1 MTFRPTRMEVN
12 LSNIKANFSAIR
24 TFVGPKPQIIAVI
37 KADAYG
43 HGAVRVARALLE
55 AGCGRFAVATPDE
68 AIELRD
74 AGIGEPVLVLGS
86 SPYDVADEY
95 VRRDIT
101 AACTDVVFARALSAA
116 AVSQGKNAI
125 IHVKVDTGMGRIG
138 FLPEE
143 IPSVADELLAL
154 PGIRIEGLFTHFAT
168 ADESRLEY
176 TASQYK
182 RYHQAL
188 ASFEAKGARIPIR
201 HVCNSA
207 GILTSKN
214 TPDRYLDAV
223 RPGVILYGMWP
234 SGECVRPIEL
244 KPTFEVKT
252 AIAVVR
258 ELPAHSGV
266 GYGLRYMTRGDERIA
281 VLPVGYADGYSR
293 ALSMKIDVLVRGKRV
308 PMAGNICMDQT
319 MINVTGMDVRVGD
332 EVVLVGRQG
341 TDEIT
346 PEEIAAVRGTINYE
360 VPIMFLKRVPR
371 VYI

>member
-12 LSNIKANFSAIR
+12 LSNIQANYSAIR
-24 TFVGPKPQIIAVI
+24 KFVGPKPQIFAVI

-43 HGAVRVARALLE
+43 HGAVRVARALIE

-74 AGIGEPVLVLGS
+74 AGIGEPILVLGS
-86 SPYDVADEY
+86 SPYDVAGEY

-101 AACTDVVFARALSAA
+101 ATCTDTAFAKELSRA
-116 AVSQGKNAI
+116 AVAQGKNAI
-125 IHVKVDTGMGRIG
+125 VHIKVDTGMGRIG
-138 FLPEE
+138 FLPEQ
-143 IPSVADELLAL
+143 IASVAEELLGL

-168 ADESRLEY
+168 ADESRLDY
-176 TASQYK
+176 TALQYG
-182 RYHQAL
+182 RYLQAL
-188 ASFEAKGARIPIR
+188 GTLEARGIRIPLR

-214 TPDRYLDAV
+214 MPDRFLDAV

-258 ELPAHSGV
+258 ELPERSGV
-266 GYGLRYMTRGDERIA
+266 GYGLRYMTRGTEKIA
-281 VLPVGYADGYSR
+281 VLPIGYADGYSR
-293 ALSMKIDVLVRGKRV
+293 SLSMKVDVLVKGKRV

-319 MINVTGMDVRVGD
+319 MINVTGMDVNVGE

-341 TDEIT
+341 ADVIT